1 MPLRVKDIMTT
12 KVFTIQPNKRLRAVE
27 EIMNWAHVR
36 HVPVIDDHGRLVG
49 IVSHRDL
56 MGAAVSTL
64 QVRIAEVERTQHIS
78 AIEVRQF
85 MHHPIATIGPDERV
99 QRAAHLM
106 RSLKIGCLTVLEDQR
121 LVGIVTEA
129 DLLHIVEDLP
139 DAAFVR
145 PV

>member
-1 MPLRVKDIMTT
+1 VRVRDIMTT
-12 KVFTIQPNKRLRAVE
+12 KLFTIQPNKHLRAVE
-27 EIMNWAHVR
+27 EIMKWAHIR

-64 QVRIAEVERTQHIS
+64 QVRISEVERLQHNA
-78 AIEVRQF
+78 AIEVRQL
-85 MHHPIATIGPDERV
+85 MHFPTATIGPDERV

-106 RSLKIGCLTVLEDQR
+106 RSLKIGCLPVLEDQR

-129 DLLHIVEDLP
+129 DLLHIVEELP
-139 DAAFVR
+139 DASLALR
-145 PV
+145 S

>member
-1 MPLRVKDIMTT
+1 MTT

-27 EIMNWAHVR
+27 EIMKWAHVR
-36 HVPVIDDHGRLVG
+36 HVPVVDDHGRLVG

-56 MGAAVSTL
+56 LGAAVSTL
-64 QVRIAEVERTQHIS
+64 QVKISEVERTQHMA
-78 AIEVRQF
+78 AIDVQQF
-85 MHHPIATIGPDERV
+85 MHHPTATIGPDERV

-106 RSLKIGCLTVLEDQR
+106 RSRKIGCLPVLEDQR

-129 DLLHIVEDLP
+129 DLLHIVEELP
-139 DAAFVR
+139 DAALAR